1 MLPLLILVWSSLLPY
16 YRPPSW
22 KALSAVTLEN
32 YWELFASPALLNVA
46 GNTLLLGGISSI
58 AIMFLAILCSWFVY
72 RTNITGRKVL
82 DVVVFLPYA
91 VSGMGHRRG
100 VPGGVSV
107 VPEPAVQHHLDH
119 RAGVRRQLPSHRHPL
134 HQRRGGAGTQGA
146 GGGRL
151 VGSGAGFWTT
161 LRFVWFPLLL
171 PALVN
176 GFLFV
181 LILSFKVMSIAM
193 LLRGPDSM
201 VLSVYLWHLWD
212 TGNPGHVV
220 CPFRAAG
227 RGGDG
232 TERPGTAAGRK
243 RRGRARAVAAF
254 VLT

>member
-16 YRPPSW
+16 YRPPSL
-22 KALSAVTLEN
+22 KALSAVSLEN
-32 YWELFASPALLNVA
+32 YWELFESPALLNVA
-46 GNTLLLGGISSI
+46 SNTLLLGGISSI

-91 VSGMGHRRG
+91 VSGMVIG
-100 VPGGVSV
+100 VAFLV
-107 VPEPAVQHHLDH
+107 VFLSFPNPLYNTIWIIVLAYIVNYLPIGTRFTNAAVVQVHKELEE
-119 RAGVRRQLPSHRHPL
+119 A
-134 HQRRGGAGTQGA
+134 AW
-146 GGGRL
+146 
-151 VGSGAGFWTT
+151 GSGAGFWTT

-212 TGNPGHVV
+212 TGNPGTSSALSVLLVV
-220 CPFRAAG
+220 VVTALSVLARRLGGSVAG
-227 RGGDG
+227 
-232 TERPGTAAGRK
+232 GRE
-243 RRGRARAVAAF
+243 
-254 VLT
+254 L